1 MKYSRK
7 YKKNYKK
14 SKKMK
19 GGLQQG
25 DVGYDKLIQE
35 LQTEIAKGTSQD
47 NQKLQQLNEILFNQ
61 NIRAYYPEE
70 NRINI
75 TEEEEKEMQKSQESQ
90 EPEKLF
96 TFGVQNCD
104 YESKYRLTLE
114 NCLTIERINKNDKN
128 NVQKIYLSRGN
139 SGNYNI
145 KYKQGTIPKEQ
156 AKISN
161 LLNAISLINH
171 LLFYNEINIEKT
183 KKLDSLNEKL
193 ANEMESYLKE
203 NPKIFQRIQQEL
215 FKGKGGNKR
224 KTRKLNKS
232 RKQRKTNKRRKS
244 YRK

>member
-19 GGLQQG
+19 GGLQEG
-25 DVGYDKLIQE
+25 DPGYDKLIQE
-35 LQTEIAKGTSQD
+35 IKTEIAKGTSQD
-47 NQKLQQLNEILFNQ
+47 NEKLKQLNEIIFNQ

-70 NRINI
+70 KSIII
-75 TEEEEKEMQKSQESQ
+75 TKEEEEEMQKNQANP

-114 NCLTIERINKNDKN
+114 NCLTIERIDKNNKN

-145 KYKQGTIPKEQ
+145 KYKQGTILKEQ

-161 LLNAISLINH
+161 LLDAITVIND
-171 LLFYNEINIEKT
+171 LLFNDEINIEKT
-183 KKLDSLNEKL
+183 KNLDSLNENL
-193 ANEMESYLKE
+193 ANEMESYLKD

-224 KTRKLNKS
+224 KTRKSKKT
-232 RKQRKTNKRRKS
+232 RKQRKINKRRKS